1 MRRTLNVLFNGRD
14 KFENGDVF
22 AKREVLQSLGS
33 NTILKDG
40 KISINTYKWLEPIKN
55 EYKNLESQFLEGS
68 NSDLQ
73 IKNAS
78 NEAVRQQWRGA
89 RKAFRTYHL
98 PRLYHDSD
106 GYERA
111 RRIQ

>member
-1 MRRTLNVLFNGRD
+1 MYSGRE

-55 EYKNLESQFLEGS
+55 EYKNLESQFVKDS

-78 NEAVRQQWRGA
+78 NEAVRQQWRRVG
-89 RKAFRTYHL
+89 
-98 PRLYHDSD
+98 DSNSRSRSLQTND
-106 GYERA
+106 LANRPLQPLG
-111 RRIQ
+111 

>member
-78 NEAVRQQWRGA
+78 NEAVRQQWRRVG
-89 RKAFRTYHL
+89 
-98 PRLYHDSD
+98 DSNSRSRFPQTND
-106 GYERA
+106 LANRPLQPLG
-111 RRIQ
+111 